1 MITSN
6 TNTAKNSISTT
17 DMKEFEEKLD
27 KFKAYWLA
35 ESEKYAKAN
44 LMKIMTEDLDK
55 LKEQVLDLSDGG
67 KRDIQS
73 IENKLEVFAEDIEN
87 SVESGRIEDRKYVDE
102 KIDSIEKHGI
112 SGAALEN
119 IATLQHR
126 YDFRS
131 IKNLANDLKIYF
143 TKLI

>member
-1 MITSN
+1 MKLKTNLKVRQAIPYVEMITSN

-73 IENKLEVFAEDIEN
+73 IENILGLEWLWICLCE
-87 SVESGRIEDRKYVDE
+87 
-102 KIDSIEKHGI
+102 
-112 SGAALEN
+112 
-119 IATLQHR
+119 
-126 YDFRS
+126 
-131 IKNLANDLKIYF
+131 
-143 TKLI
+143 